1 MKNADIREEIRQ
13 SGLCFW
19 QVAEQYGCADTTFS
33 KKLRHE
39 LPNEEKAKIRMAIA
53 ELTSD
58 KEVRRA

>member
-1 MKNADIREEIRQ
+1 MNNADIRNEIRQ

-39 LPNEEKAKIRMAIA
+39 LPNDEKNKIRAAIA
-53 ELTSD
+53 KLSGRD
-58 KEVRRA
+58 